1 MYSCLPQQVEPFIC
15 DCISVSKHLANA
27 IEPFTQED
35 VPETIQEAE
44 ESLNIHKLTRQK
56 TLDSLHIEDL
66 TTEGEKINERM
77 KQSVCQTVQA
87 NPDFESTLGT
97 IQKLLSQI
105 DMVKGKLETLWET
118 RHSKLEVNLKQRV
131 FEKEAKQ
138 VWCVPPFALHSS
150 SLSSLPSPSSPLPSP
165 SPPLPSPS
173 PPLSFPSHFLLLAF
187 LQSPPPCFC
196 TV

>member
-1 MYSCLPQQVEPFIC
+1 MEPFIC

-35 VPETIQEAE
+35 VPETIPEAE
-44 ESLNIHKLTRQK
+44 ESLNMHKLTRQK

-66 TTEGEKINERM
+66 TMEGEKINKHM
-77 KQSVCQTVQA
+77 KQSVCQTIQA

-105 DMVKGKLETLWET
+105 DMVKGRLETLWET
-118 RHSKLEVNLKQRV
+118 RHCKLEVNLKQRV

-138 VWCVPPFALHSS
+138 VCPLPLLLFFLLPSIFFHSHPHLFPPPPPISS
-150 SLSSLPSPSSPLPSP
+150 SLPPSYPPS
-165 SPPLPSPS
+165 
-173 PPLSFPSHFLLLAF
+173 
-187 LQSPPPCFC
+187 FC
-196 TV
+196 SWYEHLKRNLR